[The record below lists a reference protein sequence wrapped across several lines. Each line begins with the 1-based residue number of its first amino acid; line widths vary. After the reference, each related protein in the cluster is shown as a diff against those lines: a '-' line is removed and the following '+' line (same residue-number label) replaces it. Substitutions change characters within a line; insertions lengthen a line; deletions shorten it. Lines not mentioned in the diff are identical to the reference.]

1 MFNSQY
7 ISSFALHFRQIVI
20 IYYPYP
26 LKKDIRALSLEEL
39 KTVFI
44 ENGDKA
50 FRAKQVYEWLWK
62 KSSRTFDEMTNLSKS
77 TRELLNTHFVINAVA
92 VDDMQISSDR
102 TIKNAFRL
110 YDSNIVEGVLI
121 PSTTRMTACISS
133 QVGCSLTCKFCATGR
148 LERLRNLNADEIYDQ
163 VVLIKNQA
171 EQKYNTP
178 LTNIVYMGMGE
189 PLLNYK
195 NVLDS
200 VEKIT
205 SPEGLNMSPQRIT
218 ISTAGVSKMI
228 KKLGDDGVKFNL
240 ALSLHAAN
248 DEKRNHIMPINESN
262 SLEALAE
269 ALKYFYEKTGTRV
282 TYEYIAFKDFND
294 SIEDARDLAKFCKHI
309 PCKVNIIEYNPIDNG
324 EFQQTTTAR
333 LDAFAKYLESKN
345 IIVNVRRSRG
355 KDIDAAC
362 GQLANKNKEGFEKR
376 KMKITQ

>member
-1 MFNSQY
+1 MET
-7 ISSFALHFRQIVI
+7 
-20 IYYPYP
+20 
-26 LKKDIRALSLEEL
+26 KKDIRSLTLDEL
-39 KTVFI
+39 KKVFV
-44 ENGDKA
+44 ENGDQA

-62 KSSRTFDEMTNLSKS
+62 KSATSFDLMTNLSKA
-77 TRELLNTHFVINAVA
+77 TRELLDKNFVINAVK

-102 TIKNAFRL
+102 TIKNAFKL

-121 PSTTRMTACISS
+121 PTPNRMTACISS
-133 QVGCSLTCKFCATGR
+133 QVGCSLTCKFCATGK

-171 EQKYNTP
+171 EEKYKTP
-178 LTNIVYMGMGE
+178 LSNIVYMGMGE

-195 NVLDS
+195 NVMDS
-200 VEKIT
+200 IQKIT

-218 ISTAGVSKMI
+218 VSTAGVSKMI
-228 KKLGDDGVKFNL
+228 MKLADDGAKFNL

-248 DEKRNHIMPINESN
+248 DQKRNYIMPINESN

-269 ALKYFYEKTGTRV
+269 ALKYFYEKTETRV

-294 SIEDARDLAKFCKHI
+294 SLQDAKELAAFCKHI
-309 PCKVNIIEYNPIDNG
+309 PCKVNIIEYNPIDDG
-324 EFQQTTTAR
+324 EFQQTTNER
-333 LDAFAKYLESKN
+333 LDAFAKFLESKN

-362 GQLANKNKEGFEKR
+362 GQLANKNKEGFVTR
-376 KMKITQ
+376 KMKVAKKVQE